1 MWILVC
7 TISWYYSS
15 GQTETTA
22 QYNKENMTVL
32 IHKAK
37 DEDVRRDYLWID
49 IGGEWNLIKVL
60 NGGELSK

>member
-1 MWILVC
+1 
-7 TISWYYSS
+7 
-15 GQTETTA
+15 
-22 QYNKENMTVL
+22 MTVL